1 MFKNKIVL
9 ITGATSGI
17 GEACATSF
25 AKQGATCLLTG
36 RRSEKLEKIC
46 HSLSSEFANKNIP
59 LSFDIRN
66 RQDMMNCLHESGHLN
81 NIDILVNNA
90 GLVIGMDK
98 IADVGDDAIN
108 TMIDTNIKG
117 LVYATQAVLKGMK
130 ERNSGHIINISSI
143 SGTQVYPGG
152 GMYCATKHAVD
163 ALTRT
168 LRLELVETPI
178 RVTSIDPGILLINKI
193 GLVETE
199 FSMVRFG
206 GDLDKAKSVYQGI
219 QPLVAD
225 DIAEV
230 KC

>member
-1 MFKNKIVL
+1 MLKNKIVL

-17 GEACATSF
+17 GEACATAF
-25 AKQGATCLLTG
+25 ASQGATCLLTG
-36 RRSEKLEKIC
+36 RRSERLKSMC
-46 HSLSSEFANKNIP
+46 DSLSRQYSNKNVP
-59 LSFDIRN
+59 LAFDIRN
-66 RQDMMNCLHESGHLN
+66 RNDLMASLNESGHLKE
-81 NIDILVNNA
+81 IDILVNNA

-98 IADVGDDAIN
+98 IADVTDDAIN

-130 ERNSGHIINISSI
+130 ARNTGHIINISSI

-178 RVTSIDPGILLINKI
+178 RVTSIDPGI
-193 GLVETE
+193 
-199 FSMVRFG
+199 
-206 GDLDKAKSVYQGI
+206 
-219 QPLVAD
+219 
-225 DIAEV
+225 
-230 KC
+230 

>member
-1 MFKNKIVL
+1 VILMFKNKIVL

-17 GEACATSF
+17 GEACARVF

-36 RRSEKLEKIC
+36 RRSEKLKMIC
-46 HSLSSEFANKNIP
+46 DSLSNQYANNNIP
-59 LSFDIRN
+59 LPFDIRN
-66 RQDMMNCLHESGHLN
+66 RSDMMARLNESGHME

-98 IADVGDDAIN
+98 IADVTDDAID

-130 ERNSGHIINISSI
+130 ERNSGHVINISSI

-178 RVTSIDPGILLINKI
+178 RVTSIDPGI
-193 GLVETE
+193 
-199 FSMVRFG
+199 
-206 GDLDKAKSVYQGI
+206 
-219 QPLVAD
+219 
-225 DIAEV
+225 
-230 KC
+230 